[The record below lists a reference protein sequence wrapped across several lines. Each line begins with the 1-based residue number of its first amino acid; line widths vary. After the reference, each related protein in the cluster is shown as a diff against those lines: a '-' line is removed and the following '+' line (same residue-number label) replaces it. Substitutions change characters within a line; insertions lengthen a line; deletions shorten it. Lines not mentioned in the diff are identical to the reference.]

1 MHREAPMV
9 PELHLVTVYET
20 GSLIE
25 AALLSR
31 RLLDAGID
39 NQIDGARP
47 ETGPDQQ
54 RCWQAVRIRVA
65 PELADEAEPIVD
77 EFISEAPG

>member
-1 MHREAPMV
+1 MV

-20 GSLIE
+20 GSLVE

-39 NQIDGARP
+39 NQIDGAHP
-47 ETGPDQQ
+47 EAGPDRRRWGQS
-54 RCWQAVRIRVA
+54 VHVRVA
-65 PELADEAEPIVD
+65 LDRVDEAEAVFD
-77 EFISEAPG
+77 EFLSEAPG